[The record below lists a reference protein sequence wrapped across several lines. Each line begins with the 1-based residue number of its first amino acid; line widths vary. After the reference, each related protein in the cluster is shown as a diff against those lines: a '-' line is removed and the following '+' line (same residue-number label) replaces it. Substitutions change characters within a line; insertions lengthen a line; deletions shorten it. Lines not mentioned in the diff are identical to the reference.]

1 MKKISLFATGIFA
14 CALFSAHAQNTILY
28 TTHDDWTNFNMS
40 GSGLTFQA
48 TNTFDYDG
56 VTVDGIGNA
65 SPGSISVGGSLQVSP
80 IVPCNWGTNGP
91 DFPGP
96 GPTTGVLQA
105 MDGPGAGYGSPVVAQ
120 SGTIYVEYTMPDHT
134 NGTSFSMGIFFQ
146 DNVQW
151 GGWSASADTDLGPV
165 TTPYGT
171 RELHLATIPYTLNAT
186 TNLSYAQIG
195 FWIFTDYVGQNPWYI
210 DNISIVPLST
220 PPTLPPVTP
229 LFVTSNDFASF
240 TSAGGDLVQADV
252 WSVDGNTT
260 NGLGN
265 TTTPDAIGTSGS
277 LLLYWSSIESGYGT
291 IAGGP
296 DEEANGPFMQAID
309 PGCDTNTE
317 ASAAAYGN
325 IYLDYSQP
333 DNSGGGNYFQVG
345 IGLSYAANGYYG
357 VFFPKTTTDL
367 GVTDNNGYEVY
378 RATIPYTING
388 QVLTTVTTTNNNV
401 ITTNTVWQQGYYYG
415 FTPSI
420 AVNSNYQPTNGF
432 HVDNITVSAAQLPLI
447 THLSY
452 NGTNVVIQGTN
463 TLGGLNYTLLSTTN
477 LSLALTNWSVAG
489 VEIFNGPMTFSNT
502 FPTTTSKMF
511 YILKVTQ

>member
-56 VTVDGIGNA
+56 VTVNGIGNA
-65 SPGSISVGGSLQVSP
+65 SPGSISVGGSLDA
-80 IVPCNWGTNGP
+80 VPLFHVIG
-91 DFPGP
+91 
-96 GPTTGVLQA
+96 A
-105 MDGPGAGYGSPVVAQ
+105 RMDLTFLGLGQRRGFTSYGWAGRRIWLPVVAQ

-296 DEEANGPFMQAID
+296 DQ
-309 PGCDTNTE
+309 
-317 ASAAAYGN
+317 S
-325 IYLDYSQP
+325 
-333 DNSGGGNYFQVG
+333 
-345 IGLSYAANGYYG
+345 
-357 VFFPKTTTDL
+357 
-367 GVTDNNGYEVY
+367 
-378 RATIPYTING
+378 
-388 QVLTTVTTTNNNV
+388 
-401 ITTNTVWQQGYYYG
+401 
-415 FTPSI
+415 
-420 AVNSNYQPTNGF
+420 
-432 HVDNITVSAAQLPLI
+432 
-447 THLSY
+447 
-452 NGTNVVIQGTN
+452 
-463 TLGGLNYTLLSTTN
+463 
-477 LSLALTNWSVAG
+477 
-489 VEIFNGPMTFSNT
+489 
-502 FPTTTSKMF
+502 
-511 YILKVTQ
+511 